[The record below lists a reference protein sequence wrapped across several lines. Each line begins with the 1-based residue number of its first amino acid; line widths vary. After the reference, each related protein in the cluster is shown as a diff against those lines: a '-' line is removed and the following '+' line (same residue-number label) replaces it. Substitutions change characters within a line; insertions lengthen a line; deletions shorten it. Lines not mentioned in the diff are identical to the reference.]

1 MGEVD
6 NVSEW
11 KDPINRRALAP
22 FFGAATLILFAL
34 VWYTSFEAFSTSG
47 PVSRA
52 LLGLSVGMS
61 WAMMRMCRRTWVE
74 LARTK

>member
-1 MGEVD
+1 M
-6 NVSEW
+6 SEW
-11 KDPINRRALAP
+11 KDPINHRATAP
-22 FFGAATLILFAL
+22 FFGAATSILFAL

-52 LLGLSVGMS
+52 LLGLSIAMS